1 MLRDNVN
8 KGGYI
13 YGKWQNFPDTWVL
26 CYHGTLYC
34 YLLVGE
40 EKAMLIDTAYGEGDL
55 RAMVES
61 ITDKPVMVCNTH
73 GHFDHTGGNAL
84 WEEAWMSE
92 EAAKDAKNAFG
103 PEMQKR
109 FNEMPHPDY
118 KINILHDGDVIDLGG
133 RKVTVVSIGCHHKG
147 SLAYIDD
154 KSRCVYSGDE
164 LESGQVLLLREDL
177 NAKEQ
182 AALHK
187 QNMEKLLSHE
197 AEYAFVCP
205 AHTGSPIS
213 KQYIR
218 DFIALDAEIV
228 AGTQTVMEDCAGYGF
243 GPVHE
248 MMGREAERACHG
260 GASAVYPVE

>member
-109 FNEMPHPDY
+109 FN
-118 KINILHDGDVIDLGG
+118 
-133 RKVTVVSIGCHHKG
+133 
-147 SLAYIDD
+147 
-154 KSRCVYSGDE
+154 
-164 LESGQVLLLREDL
+164 
-177 NAKEQ
+177 
-182 AALHK
+182 
-187 QNMEKLLSHE
+187 
-197 AEYAFVCP
+197 
-205 AHTGSPIS
+205 
-213 KQYIR
+213 
-218 DFIALDAEIV
+218 
-228 AGTQTVMEDCAGYGF
+228 
-243 GPVHE
+243 
-248 MMGREAERACHG
+248 
-260 GASAVYPVE
+260 

>member
-40 EKAMLIDTAYGEGDL
+40 EKAMLIDTAYGVGDL
-55 RAMVES
+55 RAMVAS

-133 RKVTVVSIGCHHKG
+133 RKVTVVSIGC
-147 SLAYIDD
+147 
-154 KSRCVYSGDE
+154 
-164 LESGQVLLLREDL
+164 Q
-177 NAKEQ
+177 
-182 AALHK
+182 
-187 QNMEKLLSHE
+187 
-197 AEYAFVCP
+197 P
-205 AHTGSPIS
+205 
-213 KQYIR
+213 
-218 DFIALDAEIV
+218 
-228 AGTQTVMEDCAGYGF
+228 
-243 GPVHE
+243 
-248 MMGREAERACHG
+248 
-260 GASAVYPVE
+260 

>member
-118 KINILHDGDVIDLGG
+118 KINVLHDGDVIDLGG

-177 NAKEQ
+177 NAKE
-182 AALHK
+182 
-187 QNMEKLLSHE
+187 
-197 AEYAFVCP
+197 
-205 AHTGSPIS
+205 
-213 KQYIR
+213 
-218 DFIALDAEIV
+218 
-228 AGTQTVMEDCAGYGF
+228 
-243 GPVHE
+243 
-248 MMGREAERACHG
+248 
-260 GASAVYPVE
+260 

>member
-1 MLRDNVN
+1 MANPNVN
-8 KGGYI
+8 EHGYI
-13 YGKWQNFPDTWVL
+13 YGKWQNFPDTWVI
-26 CYHGTLYC
+26 CYHGSLYC
-34 YLLVGE
+34 YLLIGS
-40 EKAMLIDTAYGEGDL
+40 EKAMLIDTAYGDGDL
-55 RAMVES
+55 RAFVET

-92 EAAKDAKNAFG
+92 AASKDAKNAFG
-103 PEMQKR
+103 EEMQKR
-109 FNEMPHPDY
+109 FMAMPHPDY

-133 RKVTVVSIGCHHKG
+133 RKVSVVAIGCHHPG

-154 KSRCVYSGDE
+154 VSRCVYSGDE
-164 LESGQVLLLREDL
+164 LESGQVLLLRQDL
-177 NAKEQ
+177 TALEQ

-187 QNMEKLLSHE
+187 QNMEKLQAKES
-197 AEYAFVCP
+197 EYDFVCP
-205 AHTGSPIS
+205 AHNGSPIS

-228 AGTQTVMEDCAGYGF
+228 AGTQTVLEDCAGYGF

-248 MMGREAERACHG
+248 MMGRKAERACHG